1 MNNCFIILAGGESKR
16 FNSRTPKLYHL
27 YRGKPLILHS
37 INKLMN
43 YKNVNKIV
51 VVINKK
57 HKIFWKKLNIK
68 NVMVL
73 EGGKT
78 RAESS
83 FKALKA
89 IKNYNVKNVLIHD
102 AARPNFSIKLLDR
115 IIKELKFNQ
124 CVVPMIK
131 TNDSVKLKNK
141 DKIINL
147 KRENI
152 YLTQTPQAFRFNE
165 IFKLQII
172 KAQKLLMMQT
182 YL

>member
-16 FNSRTPKLYHL
+16 FNSRTPKPYHL

-37 INKLMN
+37 IGKLIDYNKI
-43 YKNVNKIV
+43 NKIV

-57 HKIFWKKLNIK
+57 HKVFWKKLNIK
-68 NVMVL
+68 NVKIL

-83 FKALKA
+83 LIALKA
-89 IKNYNVKNVLIHD
+89 IKNYNFKNVLIHD

-115 IIKELKFNQ
+115 LIKELKFNQ
-124 CVVPMIK
+124 CVVPMIQ

-141 DKIINL
+141 GMFFNL
-147 KRENI
+147 KREDI
-152 YLTQTPQAFRFNE
+152 YLTQTPQAFRFKE
-165 IFKLQII
+165 IFKL
-172 KAQKLLMMQT
+172 
-182 YL
+182 